1 MYLHCCRTA
10 CGPMGLLILMAMQ
23 VRGIWYDYWSQCDS
37 SFGAELKAMVEE
49 SLKKM

>member
-1 MYLHCCRTA
+1 MCLHRCRA
-10 CGPMGLLILMAMQ
+10 FCGLTELLLLMALQ

-37 SFGAELKAMVEE
+37 SFGAELKTMVEE